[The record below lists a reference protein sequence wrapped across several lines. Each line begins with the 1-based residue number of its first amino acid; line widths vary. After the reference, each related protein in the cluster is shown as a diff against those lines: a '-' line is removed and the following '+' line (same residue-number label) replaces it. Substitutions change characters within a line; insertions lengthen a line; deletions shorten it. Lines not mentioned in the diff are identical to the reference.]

1 MISTGAMKRFVC
13 IIIVALLCFC
23 GRLFALAGSTGP
35 GGSNAIAAR
44 ALGYDGTGVNIGLIS
59 AGNPLDTHLAF
70 GSRVENVDTLS
81 GIEIS
86 SHDTW
91 MAGIALSAGT
101 ATHPDDIGVAPGA
114 YLYSAGVEYVNYI
127 KYTLEQLVEPEN
139 SRQCRVIMTGIQWD
153 SDGTGQDSYV
163 LAYDYYAEEFNVIF
177 ANPAGNYSSPDF
189 TIIKAPGEAYNGI
202 TVGGLNVTDPD
213 EYLQVGSISLWGP
226 TQDTRNKPDVV
237 APSEDQTMPTST
249 GIDNWYTFGGTTGAT
264 SFSTP
269 HVAGIAA
276 LMLDM
281 ADDTPTL
288 DDNQNV
294 VIKAVIVNSTFSNIN
309 DKYGN
314 PTTGRVFDNYR
325 GYGRVDALNALRTL
339 SAPQLVPGAPSGELT
354 GWAFEK
360 LKNYQGDTF
369 YIALDEN
376 ERLVIT
382 ACWNRDIQKSGSSF
396 YDEYAPKF
404 NIDMTI
410 KDPSGGTIYSE
421 TDTINNL
428 IKTEILAQS
437 TGTYQVVLK
446 NTTWKTRDYGL
457 AFEIIQPIPGD
468 FEPINHIVNIEDIS
482 AFAENWLNPAPDDQF
497 DLAGDQQ
504 VNFPDFAVIAGNW
517 LTFNPEYYLPSG
529 PQAPLAPDNPCT
541 DQDPAAQP
549 APDPLLF
556 LD

>member
-1 MISTGAMKRFVC
+1 MKRFVL
-13 IIIVALLCFC
+13 IVLIAVLSVNSIV
-23 GRLFALAGSTGP
+23 FALSGSTGP

-44 ALGYDGTGVNIGLIS
+44 DLGYDGSGVNIGLIS

-86 SHDTW
+86 NHDTW
-91 MAGIALSAGT
+91 MAGIAASQGT

-114 YLYSAGVEYVNYI
+114 FIYAAAVEYVNYI
-127 KYTLEQLVEPEN
+127 KYTLEELIEPEN

-177 ANPAGNYSSPDF
+177 ANPAGNYQTGF
-189 TIIKAPGEAYNGI
+189 TNIEAPGDAFNGI

-226 TQDTRNKPDVV
+226 TQDGRNKPDVV
-237 APSEDQTMPTST
+237 APSEDQTIPTNT

-294 VIKAVIVNSTFSNIN
+294 VIKAVIVNSTFSNIK

-314 PTTGRVFDNYR
+314 STTGQVFDNYR
-325 GYGRVDALNALRTL
+325 GYGRVDALKAMQTL
-339 SAPQLVPGAPSGELT
+339 SAPQLVPGAVSNELS
-354 GWAFEK
+354 GWAFET
-360 LKNYQGDTF
+360 LKNYKTDNY
-369 YIALDEN
+369 YITLDKN

-410 KDPSGGTIYSE
+410 KDPSGQAIYSE
-421 TDTINNL
+421 SDTVNNL
-428 IKTEILAQS
+428 VKTEILADS
-437 TGTYQVVLK
+437 TGTYQITLK
-446 NTTWKTRDYGL
+446 NTTYKSRSYGF
-457 AFEIIQPIPGD
+457 AFEIVEPIPGD
-468 FEPINHIVNIEDIS
+468 LEPINYILDIEDFS
-482 AFAENWLNPAPDDQF
+482 AFAANWLNPAADERF
-497 DLAGDQQ
+497 DLAGDEQ
-504 VNFPDFAVIAGNW
+504 VNWPDFAVIAKHW
-517 LTFNPEYYLPSG
+517 LTYNPEYYPPSG
-529 PQAPLAPDNPCT
+529 SQAL
-541 DQDPAAQP
+541 P
-549 APDPLLF
+549 APDSPCK
-556 LD
+556 D